1 MIELN
6 VTLLFQ
12 VIGFFV
18 LYLILN
24 TFLYKPVTKLLE
36 ERDKNI
42 TGAKREAELL
52 EAELRKKLLAYENRL
67 NDTKAKAQEER
78 LRLRQEGLDKERD
91 LLESARKNSLDS
103 IQQAKI
109 KLEKDIQ
116 SAITRLKEES
126 KTISKDIA
134 EKILE
139 RKVA

>member
-52 EAELRKKLLAYENRL
+52 EAELQKKLLAYENRL

-78 LRLRQEGLDKERD
+78 LRLRQEGLDNEKE

-103 IQQAKI
+103 IQQSKI

-116 SAITRLKEES
+116 STISRLKEES
-126 KTISKDIA
+126 KAISKDIA

>member
-42 TGAKREAELL
+42 TGAKREVELL
-52 EAELRKKLLAYENRL
+52 EAELQKKLLAYENRL

>member
-1 MIELN
+1 MIDLN

-52 EAELRKKLLAYENRL
+52 EAELQKKLLAYENRL

-78 LRLRQEGLDKERD
+78 LRQRQEGLDKERD

-126 KTISKDIA
+126 KVISKDIA

>member
-52 EAELRKKLLAYENRL
+52 EAELQKKLLAYENRL

-91 LLESARKNSLDS
+91 LLESAKKNSLDG

-126 KTISKDIA
+126 KVISKDIA

>member
-52 EAELRKKLLAYENRL
+52 EAELQKKLLAYENRL

-126 KTISKDIA
+126 KVISKDIA

>member
-52 EAELRKKLLAYENRL
+52 EAELQKKLLAYENRL

-126 KTISKDIA
+126 KAISKDIA

>member
-6 VTLLFQ
+6 ITLLFQ

-52 EAELRKKLLAYENRL
+52 EAELQKKLLAYENRL

-126 KTISKDIA
+126 KAISKDIA